1 MHKCIETVNQE
12 IKKKSGLI
20 GIHIEGPFFSLKYRG
35 VHQKKYISKLS
46 SEYLELFSN
55 LKEYPVI
62 LTLAPEC
69 ISLKDLNHLAS
80 LGIKI
85 MAGHTDASYDEL
97 EQAAKNNL
105 NGFTHLFNAMSQMSA
120 REPGAVG
127 AALDFDNLYAS
138 IIVDLHHVHHS
149 LIELAYQKKPIGK
162 LFFISDSMATIN
174 HGEPTFELYDE
185 IVSEQNG
192 RITNAEGKLAGSS
205 ITQIDAVKNACQQCN
220 IPLDHA
226 LSMASN
232 TGKRGFGIPKG
243 KALDA
248 LVAPA
253 PVDPKER
260 ALKDLADRRIWA
272 STDWH
277 DDEHCLKIFEKY
289 AERTN
294 KSNEAKERQMRAMN
308 STGNREQ
315 TLMKIKTPTLV
326 LHGSADTLVD
336 PSGGQR
342 TAEVIP
348 EAKFV
353 MIEGWGHD
361 LPPGSWPKITNE
373 IIKHVKNAEN
383 IS

>member
-1 MHKCIETVNQE
+1 MPKILLPSGVEICYETFGSSTNPTLLLIHGLGSQLLLWEEGFCNRLVEEGLHVIRYDQRD
-12 IKKKSGLI
+12 SG
-20 GIHIEGPFFSLKYRG
+20 
-35 VHQKKYISKLS
+35 LS
-46 SEYLELFSN
+46 SEMK
-55 LKEYPVI
+55 KEYELSDMASDVAELLEQLSVEKAHI
-62 LTLAPEC
+62 VGM
-69 ISLKDLNHLAS
+69 S
-80 LGIKI
+80 LGGMVAQIFAAEHPEKIK
-85 MAGHTDASYDEL
+85 
-97 EQAAKNNL
+97 
-105 NGFTHLFNAMSQMSA
+105 
-120 REPGAVG
+120 
-127 AALDFDNLYAS
+127 
-138 IIVDLHHVHHS
+138 S
-149 LIELAYQKKPIGK
+149 L
-162 LFFISDSMATIN
+162 T
-174 HGEPTFELYDE
+174 
-185 IVSEQNG
+185 
-192 RITNAEGKLAGSS
+192 
-205 ITQIDAVKNACQQCN
+205 
-220 IPLDHA
+220 
-226 LSMASN
+226 SMASN

-260 ALKDLADRRIWA
+260 ALKDLADRRIWS

-277 DDEHCLKIFEKY
+277 DDEYCLKIFEKY

-308 STGNREQ
+308 STGNREE

-348 EAKFV
+348 EARFV

-361 LPPGSWPKITNE
+361 LPPDSWPKITNE

>member
-1 MHKCIETVNQE
+1 MPKILLPSGVEICYETFGSSTNPTLLLIHGLGSQLLLWEEGFCNRLVEEGLHVIRYDQRD
-12 IKKKSGLI
+12 SG
-20 GIHIEGPFFSLKYRG
+20 
-35 VHQKKYISKLS
+35 LS
-46 SEYLELFSN
+46 SEMK
-55 LKEYPVI
+55 KEYELSDMASDGAELLEQLSVEKAHI
-62 LTLAPEC
+62 VGM
-69 ISLKDLNHLAS
+69 S
-80 LGIKI
+80 LGGMVAQIFAAEYPEKI
-85 MAGHTDASYDEL
+85 
-97 EQAAKNNL
+97 N
-105 NGFTHLFNAMSQMSA
+105 
-120 REPGAVG
+120 
-127 AALDFDNLYAS
+127 
-138 IIVDLHHVHHS
+138 S
-149 LIELAYQKKPIGK
+149 L
-162 LFFISDSMATIN
+162 T
-174 HGEPTFELYDE
+174 
-185 IVSEQNG
+185 
-192 RITNAEGKLAGSS
+192 
-205 ITQIDAVKNACQQCN
+205 
-220 IPLDHA
+220 
-226 LSMASN
+226 SMASN

-272 STDWH
+272 R
-277 DDEHCLKIFEKY
+277 
-289 AERTN
+289 RTN

-308 STGNREQ
+308 STGNREE

-348 EAKFV
+348 EARFV